1 MEVTT
6 AVEVARPQP
15 RLDAQLLRRLP
26 RVLNV
31 ERRFERALAAMF
43 VDLLNCRRRSYH
55 SPIQVAAEVM
65 ADDVQA
71 DAQVMVEGLIPLG
84 HPAKAWI
91 SKYDDV
97 VRR

>member
-31 ERRFERALAAMF
+31 ERRFERALTAML
-43 VDLLNCRRRSYH
+43 VDLLHCRRRSHH
-55 SPIQVAAEVM
+55 SPIQVAVEVM

-71 DAQVMVEGLIPLG
+71 DAQFMVEGQIPLG
-84 HPAKAWI
+84 IPAKR
-91 SKYDDV
+91 SEE
-97 VRR
+97 RRVGKGQS